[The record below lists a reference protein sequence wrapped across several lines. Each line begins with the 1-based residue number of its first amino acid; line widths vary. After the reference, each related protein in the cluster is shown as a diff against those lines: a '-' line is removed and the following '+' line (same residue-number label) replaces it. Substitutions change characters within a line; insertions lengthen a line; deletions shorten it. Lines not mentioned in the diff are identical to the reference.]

1 MSRHLKDL
9 KTLLDLATYVDDYG
23 VYGSSFECCRICGY
37 ESGAGAL
44 ALSDWHEA
52 GCPVPRL
59 QRKYEQRGANKE
71 TP

>member
-23 VYGSSFECCRICGY
+23 VDGSSFECCRICGH

-44 ALSDWHEA
+44 ARPSWHKV

-59 QRKYEQRGANKE
+59 QKKYEQLGSNKG
-71 TP
+71 T